1 MPVNELEHSMTLP
14 NQIADCVAVVRQR
27 WAKRPRVGIV
37 LGTGLGGF
45 VDEIV
50 AEASFTRDELP
61 HFPRA
66 TALSH
71 RGRLVCGVT
80 RQHDVPVVVM
90 EGRFHVYEGHSPE
103 VITLPVRV
111 MHALGIELLIL
122 TNACGGLNPDFAPG
136 DIALIDDH
144 INLMGT
150 NPLIGPHD
158 DSLGPRF
165 PDLGHVYDPK
175 WIDRAV
181 AIAQREEI
189 ALRRGVYIAV
199 SGPNYE
205 TRAEIRFLRLIGG
218 DLVGMSTVP
227 EAIVAAQC
235 GLRTLAFSIVTNSCA
250 EQAPQPVLAED
261 VVAIASLAEQR
272 LRRILLG
279 VISSLDAQP

>member
-1 MPVNELEHSMTLP
+1 MSLP

-27 WAKRPRVGIV
+27 WTKRPRVGIV

-45 VDEIV
+45 VDEIT

-80 RQHDVPVVVM
+80 RQHSVPVVVM
-90 EGRFHVYEGHSPE
+90 EGRFHVYEGHAPE

-136 DIALIDDH
+136 DIALIEDH

-165 PDLGHVYDPK
+165 PDLGHVYDPE

-205 TRAEIRFLRLIGG
+205 TRAEIKFLRLIGG

-235 GLRTLAFSIVTNSCA
+235 GLRTLAFSIVTNSCDTT
-250 EQAPQPVLAED
+250 EPILAED
-261 VVAIASLAEQR
+261 VVANAATAETN

-279 VISSLDAQP
+279 LLEQFKA

>member
-1 MPVNELEHSMTLP
+1 MSLA

-27 WAKRPRVGIV
+27 WSKRPRVGIV

-45 VDEIV
+45 VDEINIK
-50 AEASFTRDELP
+50 ASFTRDELP
-61 HFPRA
+61 HFPKA
-66 TALSH
+66 TAISH

-80 RQHDVPVVVM
+80 RQLHVPVVAM
-90 EGRFHVYEGHSPE
+90 EGRFHVYEGYPPE
-103 VITLPVRV
+103 VVTLPVRV

-122 TNACGGLNPDFAPG
+122 TNASGALNLSFKPG
-136 DIALIDDH
+136 EIALITDH

-158 DSLGPRF
+158 DSFGPRF
-165 PDLGHVYDPK
+165 PDLSRVYDPE
-175 WIDRAV
+175 WIEKADDEGRQLG
-181 AIAQREEI
+181 IE
-189 ALRRGVYIAV
+189 LRRGVYVGV

-205 TRAEIRFLRLIGG
+205 TRAEVWFLRFIGG

-235 GLRTLAFSIVTNSCA
+235 GLRTLAFSIVTNSCG
-250 EQAPQPVLAED
+250 ETKPITAED
-261 VVAIASLAEQR
+261 VVAQAAIAETN

-279 VISSLDAQP
+279 ILENFGP